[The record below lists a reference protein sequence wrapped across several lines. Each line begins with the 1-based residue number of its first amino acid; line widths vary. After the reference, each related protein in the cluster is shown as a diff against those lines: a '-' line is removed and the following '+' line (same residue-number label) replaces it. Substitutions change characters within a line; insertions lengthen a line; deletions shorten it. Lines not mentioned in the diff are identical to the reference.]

1 MRGDERHQDQVRESL
16 ARLAEL
22 DRLYSEAATA
32 GGRALAMRQSVD
44 RLLSEEAE
52 FTIAWFAVPD
62 EDGRL
67 RIRTTGGTRTGLLG
81 DLVVS
86 CGAGLTGKVFARG
99 SVEWVDEYFG
109 SQLITHEFDHEID
122 SEGVA
127 RLIAVPVVRDS
138 RTIGVLSAGV
148 RVPGAFGSRAV
159 ERIAAVANS
168 AGLAASVAERERRAA
183 EIAAHEER
191 RRMAVDLHDTVGAML
206 FAIGASARNM
216 HEHLGDDRLM
226 VQRLNRIE
234 EQAAEASRLLRESL
248 RALRASPTELA
259 LSVAL
264 QADCHAFEERSGVHA
279 HLISL
284 GDLPV
289 LPQHRINVLLAAVR
303 EALLNVE
310 KHAHATSVAVSVS
323 VNDGLLSVAV
333 TDDGVGVPRSFD
345 PLTEAAT
352 SESDGMG
359 LRGVAESL
367 ARLGGT
373 LQIRTNAD
381 GGTVWRARL
390 PV

>member
-1 MRGDERHQDQVRESL
+1 MRRDERSQEQVRESL

-32 GGRALAMRQSVD
+32 GCRSLAIRRSVD
-44 RLLSEEAE
+44 RLLAE
-52 FTIAWFAVPD
+52 DADFTIAWIGVPD
-62 EDGRL
+62 QESQL
-67 RIRTTGGTRTGLLG
+67 RIRAAGGTRTGLLR
-81 DLVVS
+81 DLPVPR
-86 CGAGLTGKVFARG
+86 GAGLTGKVFARG

-109 SQLITHEFDHEID
+109 SQLITHDFDREID
-122 SEGVA
+122 EEGVT
-127 RLIAVPVVRDS
+127 RLIAVPIVSDS

-148 RVPGAFGSRAV
+148 RIPGAFGSRAV
-159 ERIAAVANS
+159 ERVVAVANS
-168 AGLAASVAERERRAA
+168 AALAASVAEREQRSA

-191 RRMAVDLHDTVGAML
+191 RRMAVELHDTVGAML
-206 FAIGASARNM
+206 FAIGAGARDM
-216 HEHLGDDRLM
+216 HEHLGDDRAL

-264 QADCHAFEERSGVHA
+264 QADCHAFEERSGVRA
-279 HLISL
+279 HLVSL

-310 KHAHATSVAVSVS
+310 KHAQATSVAVSVS
-323 VNDGLLSVAV
+323 VDDGLLSIAV
-333 TDDGVGVPRSFD
+333 TDDGVGIPRSFD
-345 PLTEAAT
+345 PLTEVAAP
-352 SESDGMG
+352 ESDGMG
-359 LRGVAESL
+359 LRSVAESL
-367 ARLGGT
+367 ARIGGT
-373 LQIRTNAD
+373 LQVRASAD
-381 GGTVWRARL
+381 GGTVWRARV